1 LTGRV
6 ASRARASDES
16 ADAAGFD
23 AAGLDAVV
31 EEGRVAV
38 GDDVVVGVSE
48 LGAGDCSEVAA
59 GAAEVSSAVESQP
72 VRVRPATVATTSRD
86 SRDDKRGKD
95 IEGTPENDGAGRLPL
110 SIAPTTPGRYTT

>member
-1 LTGRV
+1 
-6 ASRARASDES
+6 
-16 ADAAGFD
+16 DAAGFD